1 MSDSTLMNVSRF
13 TSRARRGWASLKP
26 RVARAFAP
34 ALRNLLYIRRR
45 MRPFAL
51 VATIGFPLY
60 YYVWKHLFPQPY
72 ENLALRLVGSAL
84 FLPFLFSERWPESVK
99 KILPW
104 WWYLATLYSLPFF
117 FTFMLFKNNGNEVW
131 VESALIAA
139 FVMVLLLD
147 WLMLVLQFIV
157 GIGLAL
163 LAYLLTTD
171 PIQLNGIYLTH
182 LAIFSFAVAIGAVAN
197 YDQDR
202 IQIEQDRAV
211 LATAGSVAHE
221 LRTPLVA
228 IRVGAA
234 GLMRYLPALLDTY
247 VLAQRHRLPVP
258 KIRVAHLHSMQ
269 GVVSRIE
276 QEALHSNAI
285 IDMLLATARFSGT
298 NMQNATQC
306 SIVHCVET
314 ALARYPFREG
324 DRARVHCN
332 LRPDF
337 EFIGSEMLT
346 VHVLFNL
353 LKNAFRHMGS
363 IEGAQITIRLESGKR
378 SNQLIFSDTGAG
390 ISPEALPHV
399 FTRFYTS
406 STITDDVSLGAG
418 IGLAFCRDVMQ
429 AMGGAITCSSEKGKH
444 TEFVLT
450 FPAP

>member
-1 MSDSTLMNVSRF
+1 MSDSILMNVSRI
-13 TSRARRGWASLKP
+13 SLRARREWAAL
-26 RVARAFAP
+26 RAFMAHAFAP
-34 ALRNLLYIRRR
+34 ALRNMQYVKRR
-45 MRPFAL
+45 MRPFAV
-51 VATIGFPLY
+51 VATLGFPLY
-60 YYVWKHLFPQPY
+60 YYVWKVLFPQPY
-72 ENLALRLVGSAL
+72 ENLTLRLIGSAL
-84 FLPFLFSERWPESVK
+84 FAPFLFPDRWPAAIK
-99 KILPW
+99 KYLPW
-104 WWYLATLYSLPFF
+104 YWYFCTLYGLPFF

-147 WLMLVLQFIV
+147 WLMLVLQFLV

-163 LAYLLTTD
+163 LAYTLTSD
-171 PIQLNGIYLTH
+171 SFSLSGIYLTH
-182 LAIFSFAVAIGAVAN
+182 LAIFSFAVAIGAIAN

-202 IQIEQDRAV
+202 IQIEQERAM

-247 VLAQRHRLPVP
+247 LLAQRNSLPVP

-269 GVVSRIE
+269 GVVGRIE

-285 IDMLLATARFSGT
+285 IDMLLATARFTGGP
-298 NMQNATQC
+298 MQNASPC
-306 SIVHCVET
+306 SIAHCVET

-337 EFIGSEMLT
+337 EFTGSEMLT

-353 LKNAFRHMGS
+353 IKNAFRHMGS
-363 IEGAQITIRLESGKR
+363 IEGAHISIRLESGKR
-378 SNQLIFSDTGAG
+378 ANRLIFSDTGTG
-390 ISPEALPHV
+390 ISSEALPHI

-429 AMGGAITCSSEKGKH
+429 AMGGAITCSSVKGQY

-450 FPAP
+450 FPTP